1 MTGMTEAEITKWEQE
16 LLLED
21 YLKEGGLLK
30 KDCWLKPM
38 HVRYN
43 PNTEGIELLDSV
55 STSSGERILGVR
67 EQFKYIE
74 DIPYAGKWVKC
85 NERGELL

>member
-1 MTGMTEAEITKWEQE
+1 MENLET
-16 LLLED
+16 LED

-43 PNTEGIELLDSV
+43 SNTAKVEFVDSV
-55 STSSGERILGVR
+55 STSSGDRILGVR
-67 EQFKYIE
+67 ERYE
-74 DIPYAGKWVKC
+74 HLSEVPYAGKWVKC
-85 NERGELL
+85 DKRGDLV

>member
-1 MTGMTEAEITKWEQE
+1 MESLET
-16 LLLED
+16 LED
-21 YLKEGGLLK
+21 YLTEGGLLK

-43 PNTEGIELLDSV
+43 PNLNKVELLDSV

-67 EQFKYIE
+67 EQFEHLE
-74 DIPYAGKWVKC
+74 DVPYAGTWVKC
-85 NERGELL
+85 DIRGDLL